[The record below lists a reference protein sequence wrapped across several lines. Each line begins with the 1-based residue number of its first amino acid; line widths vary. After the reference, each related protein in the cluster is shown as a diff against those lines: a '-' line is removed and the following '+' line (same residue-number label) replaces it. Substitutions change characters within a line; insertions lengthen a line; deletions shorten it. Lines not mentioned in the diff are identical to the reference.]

1 MDLSN
6 LPKLKSQELSESSLY
21 SYIHQYI
28 QSLERD
34 ARLDMIEG
42 INEKTRKRFKNPK
55 LLYSNCAKICKHA
68 FVAWCRSILISL
80 ALITPLPAENA
91 SVQAPSTV
99 AAGSEPGLLLYDVL
113 SFCFGSM
120 LSRSIPHCL

>member
-1 MDLSN
+1 MDGFKQFA
-6 LPKLKSQELSESSLY
+6 KLKSPELSESSLY

-34 ARLDMIEG
+34 A
-42 INEKTRKRFKNPK
+42 
-55 LLYSNCAKICKHA
+55 
-68 FVAWCRSILISL
+68 SL